1 MSELTH
7 PCTTADTERSQAHTV
22 TPSSRLRTLGLVATA
37 VAVAGV
43 LVVSVGAMA
52 APPGPD
58 RAPRP
63 AVLDLAS
70 AYYAGCGE
78 QAATEPASVP
88 IWCASTD
95 QRLENLVWSS
105 WGGRDALATG
115 VLTDNPCDCA
125 GGTVTAY
132 PVAVR
137 FDGVTRVGEVRRY
150 ERLSITF
157 ARTRPSWATRATM
170 HFLWGDLGFVSDQER
185 P

>member
-1 MSELTH
+1 MTR
-7 PCTTADTERSQAHTV
+7 TA
-22 TPSSRLRTLGLVATA
+22 RLRTLGLAATA
-37 VAVAGV
+37 VAVTGV
-43 LVVSVGAMA
+43 LAVSVGAMA
-52 APPGPD
+52 APLDHD
-58 RAPRP
+58 RVPRA
-63 AVLDLAS
+63 AVLDLGS

-78 QAATEPASVP
+78 QAAAEPASVP
-88 IWCASTD
+88 IWCASAD

-105 WGGRDALATG
+105 WGGHDASATG

-157 ARTRPSWATRATM
+157 AAARPAWATRATM

>member
-1 MSELTH
+1 MTELTH
-7 PCTTADTERSQAHTV
+7 RCTATDTEGNQARTV
-22 TPSSRLRTLGLVATA
+22 TTSIRPRTVGVVATA
-37 VAVAGV
+37 LAVVAVV
-43 LVVSVGAMA
+43 LAVSAMA
-52 APPGPD
+52 APLPRDPVP
-58 RAPRP
+58 RA
-63 AVLDLAS
+63 AALTLAP

-78 QAATEPASVP
+78 QAVAEPSSVP
-88 IWCASTD
+88 IWCESSD

-105 WGGRDALATG
+105 WGGRAAAATG

-137 FDGVTRVGEVRRY
+137 FDGAERVGEVQRY

-157 ARTRPSWATRATM
+157 ATHRPVWAVRQTM